1 MAFARLKEFY
11 RSCLFQIIIVGLVAF
26 CEPGIWTAL
35 NNLGA
40 GGNASPFLNNAAN
53 ALTYGLMSVGCFI
66 AGGITNKITAKWTL
80 FIGAAFYT
88 PYAAGLYCN
97 NRYGNEWFLL
107 LGAGL
112 CGVGASLLWASEAAI
127 AVGYPEAE
135 KRGRRVFWGLTNT
148 SNARYVGIWMGI
160 RQMGPLVGGAISL
173 ALNIKTS
180 QKGKVTYTTYLGLVA
195 ISSLGAPLALLLS
208 QPQKVVR
215 TDGTKIPY
223 MKKTNFATEARAI
236 WKQLRNKYML
246 LLIPVFLA
254 GQFGTTYQGN
264 YLTTYFTVRSRAL
277 ASFLT
282 AVVGAAANITTGAIL
297 DLKRFD
303 RSTKSKAV
311 YVIVLVFVTASWA
324 WNAAVETRLS
334 AMPEPPSLDL
344 GDGHLFNSAFAV
356 YMFFRFFYEV
366 LQTYVYWLMAEI
378 RGAQGEGDVARTT
391 GILRSWESIGSTI
404 AYAVGATH
412 WPNKNQMILGFVL
425 WAATVPFTLLAVFGN
440 WNVGGEED
448 DVLENSDE
456 TESDLE
462 RVAVRG
468 KPADV

>member
-1 MAFARLKEFY
+1 MVSLGRFSTLY
-11 RSCLFQIIIVGLVAF
+11 RSTLFQIVLVGLVAF

-40 GGNASPFLNNAAN
+40 GGNAKPYLNNAAN
-53 ALTYGLMSVGCFI
+53 ALTYGLMSVGCFL
-66 AGGITNKITAKWTL
+66 AGGVSNKLTAKWTL

-107 LGAGL
+107 LGAAL
-112 CGVGASLLWASEAAI
+112 CGIGASLLWASEAAI

-135 KRGRRVFWGLTNT
+135 KRG
-148 SNARYVGIWMGI
+148 RYVGIWMGI

-180 QKGKVTYTTYLGLVA
+180 EKGKVTYTTYLGLVA

-215 TDGTKIPY
+215 SDGTQIPY
-223 MKKTNFATEARAI
+223 MKKTTVGIEARAI

-254 GQFGTTYQGN
+254 GQFGVTYQGN

-282 AVVGAAANITTGAIL
+282 AIIGALANILTGLVL
-297 DLKRFD
+297 DIKSFPRLA
-303 RSTKSKAV
+303 KSKAV
-311 YVIVLVFVTASWA
+311 YLFVLATVTASWIWMA
-324 WNAAVETRLS
+324 IIQVRLS
-334 AMPEPPSLDL
+334 SMSEAPSFDI
-344 GDGHLFNSAFAV
+344 GDGAFFNSAFAV
-356 YMFFRFFYEV
+356 YLCFKFFYEI

-378 RGAQGEGDVARTT
+378 KGAQGDGDIARTT

-412 WPNKNQMILGFVL
+412 WPNQNQMILGFAL
-425 WAATVPFTLLAVFGN
+425 WAFTVPFTLLAVFGN
-440 WNVGGEED
+440 WNVGGSEIQAKEED
-448 DVLENSDE
+448 SDPE
-456 TESDLE
+456 MQTVVTDARAKE
-462 RVAVRG
+462 
-468 KPADV
+468 